1 MHRKA
6 GFTLVEVLIAMA
18 ITAFVVGVGYR
29 SLTTVIVGV
38 DSLRQE
44 SRRLEELNRAFQVL
58 GRDLRQF
65 VDRSVYDEFGSRL
78 SSMEGGELASQSLS
92 FTRAGWH
99 NSVGLPRSALQRV
112 AYYIDEEKLI
122 RASWPVLDRT
132 GAVEPVE
139 VVLLNG
145 VETFE
150 VRFLGSLDMLE
161 VTRDSQ
167 VDRRFWQE
175 NWIADVSQPDTLVEP
190 PIAVE
195 VRLFAQQ
202 WGELERLYVLP
213 PI

>member
-1 MHRKA
+1 MRSEA

-18 ITAFVVGVGYR
+18 ITAFVAVVGYTG
-29 SLTTVIVGV
+29 LTTVITGV

-44 SRRLEELNRAFQVL
+44 NRQLEELNRAFQVL
-58 GRDLRQF
+58 GRDLHQF

-78 SSMEGGELASQSLS
+78 SSMEGGELAAQSLS

-99 NSVGLPRSALQRV
+99 NSVDLPRSSLQRV
-112 AYYIDEEKLI
+112 AYYVDEDKLI

-139 VVLLNG
+139 VVLLRE
-145 VETFE
+145 VDTFE
-150 VRFLGSLDMLE
+150 VRFLGALDELE
-161 VTRDSQ
+161 VNRDSQ
-167 VDRRFWQE
+167 IDRRFWQE
-175 NWIADVSQPDTLVEP
+175 NWIPDVSRPDALAEP

-195 VRLFAQQ
+195 VRLSVSQ